1 MLGNLRRQWRTNM
14 AENRLARELENRS
27 NVERPKAWM
36 PASALPEPDKQP
48 GYAYRWI
55 RVASLGQQDPKNT
68 SAKMREGWEPV
79 RIEEQPK
86 FQMLT
91 DPNSRFKDNIE
102 VAGLLLCKIPVEFM
116 EQRKAYYAKA
126 TRDNME
132 AVDNTFMRE
141 NDPRMPLFK
150 ERSSKTSFGK
160 GK

>member
-1 MLGNLRRQWRTNM
+1 M
-14 AENRLARELENRS
+14 AENRLARELESRS
-27 NVERPKAWM
+27 TVERPKAWM

-55 RVASLGQQDPKNT
+55 RVASQGQADPKNT
-68 SAKMREGWEPV
+68 SSKMREGWEPV

-126 TRDNME
+126 TKDNME